1 MRFILNLNLFPNFSE
16 DRLAASR
23 LLEVENLYLY
33 YFGEKG
39 IVRAVDGVS
48 LVVNEGEVVG
58 IVGESG
64 CGKSSLANAIMKNL
78 PRNVAKY
85 EGRITIDGQDIVTME
100 LEEVRRRI
108 RWKKIS
114 IVFQGAMNV
123 LNPVVKVG
131 HQIAEPLIVHEGMR
145 KNEAFEKA
153 REIMSLLGLPSY
165 VFARY
170 PHELSGG
177 MKQRVVIAT
186 AMITSPKLLILDE
199 PTSALDVSI
208 QAQIM
213 NLLKRLKRELNLS
226 MIFITHDIA
235 LSSDICD
242 RICVMYAGEIVED
255 GPADYLLTSPKHP
268 YTQKLIAATPRLRSD
283 VKPLYIP
290 GAPPD
295 LTSPPSGCR
304 FHPRC
309 EHAEDVCKSSTPP
322 SFVLDGGSIVR
333 CWLYGGNDGKGPRT

>member
-1 MRFILNLNLFPNFSE
+1 MLK
-16 DRLAASR
+16 
-23 LLEVENLYLY
+23 VENLYLY
-33 YFGEKG
+33 YWGEKG
-39 IVRAVDGVS
+39 VVRAVDGVS
-48 LVVNEGEVVG
+48 LTVRAGEVVG

-64 CGKSSLANAIMKNL
+64 CGKSSLANAIVKNL
-78 PRNVAKY
+78 PRNVARY
-85 EGRITIDGQDIVTME
+85 EGRVIIDGNDVVSME
-100 LEEVRRRI
+100 LEDVRHSI

-131 HQIAEPLIVHEGMR
+131 YQIAEPLIVHENM
-145 KNEAFEKA
+145 KKEEAFKKVHEVM
-153 REIMSLLGLPSY
+153 RLLGLPDY
-165 VFARY
+165 VFDRY

-186 AMITSPKLLILDE
+186 ALITNPKLLILDE

-242 RICVMYAGEIVED
+242 RICVMYSGEIVED
-255 GPADYLLTSPKHP
+255 GYADYLLPSPKHP
-268 YTQKLIAATPRLRSD
+268 YTQKLIAATPRLRSTT
-283 VKPLYIP
+283 KPLYIP
-290 GAPPD
+290 GSPPD
-295 LTSPPSGCR
+295 LTSPPPGCR

-309 EHAEDVCKSSTPP
+309 EYAKEICKNVSPKRY
-322 SFVLDGGSIVR
+322 VLDDGSVVK
-333 CWLYGGNDGKGPRT
+333 CWLYGEDYGEDSRA